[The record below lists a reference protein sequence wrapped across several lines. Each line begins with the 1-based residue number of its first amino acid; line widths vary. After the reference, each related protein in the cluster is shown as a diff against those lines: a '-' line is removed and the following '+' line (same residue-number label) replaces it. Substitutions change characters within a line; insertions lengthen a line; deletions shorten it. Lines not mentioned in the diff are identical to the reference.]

1 MQQNRVSFFQRGNHS
16 CNGSAIVEC
25 ETRDSAPNRTDRTP
39 LCSRSPHL
47 FFSFPSSSLT
57 SRIPILVL
65 VRLFS
70 PSTFPDRSQT
80 IPIYD
85 KADVPSFHSATTTLL
100 SSTLLTS
107 APSIDSISDSRSSL
121 DGLAFVAPH
130 VLGTV
135 HVNMTISVTTRS
147 VLAIPRTLDFVISC
161 HSHRYIFHYSESFV

>member
-1 MQQNRVSFFQRGNHS
+1 MSIHGVVTLFCCR

-39 LCSRSPHL
+39 LCSCSPHV

-85 KADVPSFHSATTTLL
+85 KADVPSFSL
-100 SSTLLTS
+100 SNHHPFVFNVAHISTFDRLNL
-107 APSIDSISDSRSSL
+107 R
-121 DGLAFVAPH
+121 LAFKSRWTGLCRAPCIGH
-130 VLGTV
+130 GTCRYDHKRHNSICLG
-135 HVNMTISVTTRS
+135 
-147 VLAIPRTLDFVISC
+147 
-161 HSHRYIFHYSESFV
+161 YSSNP